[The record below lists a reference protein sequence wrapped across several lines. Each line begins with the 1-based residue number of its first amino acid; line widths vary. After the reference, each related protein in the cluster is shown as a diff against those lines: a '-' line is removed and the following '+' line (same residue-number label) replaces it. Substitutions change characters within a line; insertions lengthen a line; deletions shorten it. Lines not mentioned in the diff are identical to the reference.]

1 MEFGVFF
8 FLFPFFFCPKL
19 GFLIALL
26 IKKFAMELGVLFGQT
41 KGVKAKY
48 MMKTDDDTFV
58 RVDAVLSAIRKTNHT
73 RSLLLGYIE
82 FTSEPNRDTESKWYV
97 DYEVQSGFLAP
108 VLLSWLYTRGMMGS
122 Y

>member
-1 MEFGVFF
+1 LLHSFLDGIGWFLFSLSF
-8 FLFPFFFCPKL
+8 FLCPKL

-26 IKKFAMELGVLFGQT
+26 IKKFAMELGGLGGQT
-41 KGVKAKY
+41 KSIKAKY

-73 RSLLLGYIE
+73 HSLLLGYIE

-97 DYEVQSGFLAP
+97 DYEVQSGF
-108 VLLSWLYTRGMMGS
+108 
-122 Y
+122 

>member
-1 MEFGVFF
+1 
-8 FLFPFFFCPKL
+8 
-19 GFLIALL
+19 
-26 IKKFAMELGVLFGQT
+26 MELGGLGGQT

-97 DYEVQSGFLAP
+97 DYEVQSRFLAP

>member
-1 MEFGVFF
+1 MELGVFF
-8 FLFPFFFCPKL
+8 FLFPFFLCPKL

-26 IKKFAMELGVLFGQT
+26 IKKFTMELGGLGGQT

-82 FTSEPNRDTESKWYV
+82 FTSEPSRDTESKWYV
-97 DYEVQSGFLAP
+97 DYEVQSGF
-108 VLLSWLYTRGMMGS
+108 
-122 Y
+122 